1 MANLQNLPGCTAPY
15 SQCTQQS
22 CNNNGSLATEC
33 SEIRNLYGVISQKD
47 SEINHL
53 DQIRN
58 NLITEGTTNNN
69 KKKEN
74 MDDLYSKLLLLEK
87 VKNELENKVRLLNSR
102 QDLAI
107 EETRL
112 KEDSNQTS
120 INELDNEI
128 AIIKRKMEFSFEKD
142 LNHNAIVYL
151 LSNILFYAII
161 ALVLFL
167 LYRLSMGKPAK
178 IDVSSILI
186 GIKSE
191 FSKLLLSIANMLS
204 GKK

>member
-1 MANLQNLPGCTAPY
+1 MANIQNLPGCTAPY

-22 CNNNGSLATEC
+22 CNHNGTLATEC
-33 SEIRNLYGVISQKD
+33 SEIRNLYSVISQKD
-47 SEINHL
+47 SEINNL

-58 NLITEGTTNNN
+58 NLINEGTSNNY

-74 MDDLYSKLLLLEK
+74 MDQLYSKLLLLEK

-102 QDLAI
+102 QDLAF
-107 EETRL
+107 EENRL
-112 KEDSNQTS
+112 KEDANQNS

-128 AIIKRKMEFSFEKD
+128 AIIKRKMDFTFEKD

-151 LSNILFYAII
+151 LSNLLLYGIIILVI
-161 ALVLFL
+161 FL
-167 LYRLSMGKPAK
+167 LYRLSIGKPAK
-178 IDVSSILI
+178 IDI
-186 GIKSE
+186 GSVISGFKINISNM
-191 FSKLLLSIANMLS
+191 FLSIANMIS

>member
-15 SQCTQQS
+15 SQCSQQS
-22 CNNNGSLATEC
+22 CNNNGTLATEC
-33 SEIRNLYGVISQKD
+33 AEIRNLYGVISQKD
-47 SEINHL
+47 SEINNL

-58 NLITEGTTNNN
+58 NLINEGTTNNN

-112 KEDSNQTS
+112 KEDANQNS

-151 LSNILFYAII
+151 LSNILLYGII
-161 ALVLFL
+161 ALVIFL
-167 LYRLSMGKPAK
+167 LYRLSIGKPAK
-178 IDVSSILI
+178 IDVSTTLM
-186 GIKSE
+186 GIKNQIGNL
-191 FSKLLLSIANMLS
+191 FLSIANMLS